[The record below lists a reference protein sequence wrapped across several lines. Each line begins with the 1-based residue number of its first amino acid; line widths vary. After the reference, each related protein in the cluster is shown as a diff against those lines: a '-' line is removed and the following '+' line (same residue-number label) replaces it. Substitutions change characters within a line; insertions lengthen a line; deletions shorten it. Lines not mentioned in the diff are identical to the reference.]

1 MTSPKIRIGAIAC
14 VAAPLALAAPMP
26 AFADGTVIKVELQDP
41 STGNGI
47 TDMKMVLDH
56 SVVAAGPITLHA
68 INESKRL
75 PHEVLVFRDGAD
87 PLPYNEATG
96 RLVEKQMDSLGE
108 ISDLG
113 PGDAGDKTFTLSA
126 GNYLLLCN
134 QSNHLKGGMFARLKV
149 VAAGTAIQDD
159 KPTATMMAM
168 PATKAV
174 AVAPGSADDD
184 EGS

>member
-1 MTSPKIRIGAIAC
+1 MTGPTIRIAAIAC
-14 VAAPLALAAPMP
+14 IAAPFAMATPMP
-26 AFADGTVIKVELQDP
+26 AFADGTVVKVELQDP
-41 STGNGI
+41 TTGNGI

-56 SVVAAGPITLHA
+56 SVVPAGPITLHA

-75 PHEVLVFRDGAD
+75 PHEVLVFKDGAD

-96 RLVEKQMDSLGE
+96 RLIEKQMNSFGE

-113 PGDAGDKTFTLSA
+113 PGDAGDKTLTLSA
-126 GNYLLLCN
+126 GDYLLLCN
-134 QSNHLKGGMFARLKV
+134 QANHMKGGMFARLKV

-174 AVAPGSADDD
+174 TVAPGSDDDD